1 MAKQSSQK
9 ENNIVKNLTVFLA
22 NSYILYVKTQNFHW
36 NVVDPRFYS
45 LHKFFEEQYEAFQE
59 GIDEIAERIRMLQAK
74 SPGSMTEFLK
84 LGTLKESSAKSLSA
98 NQMIYE
104 LLVDHE
110 AVIKDLH
117 RDIAK
122 ANAAGDD
129 GTADMMIQRIR
140 FHEKASWMLRS
151 HITGV

>member
-1 MAKQSSQK
+1 MAKQSLQK

-45 LHKFFEEQYEAFQE
+45 LHKFFEEQYEDFQE
-59 GIDEIAERIRMLQAK
+59 GIDEIAERIRMLQAM
-74 SPGSMTEFLK
+74 SPGSMAEFLK

-98 NQMIYE
+98 NQMINE

-110 AVIKDLH
+110 TVIKDLH
-117 RDIAK
+117 RDIAN
-122 ANAAGDD
+122 ANTAGDD

-140 FHEKASWMLRS
+140 FHEKTSWMLRS